1 MRRRGPLALALGFL
15 NRFLLLDL
23 GLGLLSLS
31 GIVLRVILILLLR
44 GPAFGNIAI
53 GDRRR
58 ILAVVFRWDRIADH
72 LDIRLEQRRL
82 IDEIRVRD
90 FESCQ
95 LSRVPSDLEII
106 VGIEL
111 S

>member
-1 MRRRGPLALALGFL
+1 MRGT
-15 NRFLLLDL
+15 
-23 GLGLLSLS
+23 
-31 GIVLRVILILLLR
+31 
-44 GPAFGNIAI
+44 AFGNIAI
-53 GDRRR
+53 GDRWR
-58 ILAVVFRWDRIADH
+58 ILADVFTWDRIADH

-82 IDEIRVRD
+82 IDEIRVRN

-95 LSRVPSDLEII
+95 LSRVPSYLEII